1 MLPWAWKQVVASVPG
16 EKPVTSNSKHLRP
29 ISLTPVL
36 SKLAED
42 FMFEKYIAS
51 CSLKTIDLS
60 QFSGIPL
67 SSATHALISMVHSL
81 AKTTDRAGSTV
92 WVALFDYYKASNL
105 VDHHILAKK
114 VSLLTVR
121 VFIKHWAIV
130 FLMKIQQWVKLT

>member
-1 MLPWAWKQVVASVPG
+1 
-16 EKPVTSNSKHLRP
+16 
-29 ISLTPVL
+29 
-36 SKLAED
+36 
-42 FMFEKYIAS
+42 MFEKYIAS

-67 SSATHALISMVHSL
+67 STHALISMVHSL

-105 VDHHILAKK
+105 IDHHILAKK

-130 FLMKIQQWVKLT
+130 FLMKIQQWVKLA